1 MDRVKKYDSNRR
13 DATHVIEVTF
23 MTDGYVRTV
32 RTEIGGNCQGFSIIQ
47 SGCDS
52 AVEKLMD
59 EVDAKGETVFRDKKS
74 GNTTSIDQ
82 SSGWTEEDFKD
93 MIVEAKIVRVFKKE
107 KAAA

>member
-1 MDRVKKYDSNRR
+1 MDRVKQYDPNRR
-13 DATHVIEVTF
+13 DGNHVIEVTF

-32 RTEIGGNCQGFSIIQ
+32 MTQINGNCRGFSIIQ

-59 EVDAKGETVFRDKKS
+59 EVDERGATVFRDNKS

-93 MIVEAKIVRVFKKE
+93 MIVEAKIVRVYKKE
-107 KAAA
+107 KASA